1 MAEWHANFI
10 SVFGYRISE
19 TNCTI
24 GRTNSNDS
32 VVNVQVISILL
43 YSFSWLWLKTR
54 TLYNTVQC
62 SEIIKGIYMLQ
73 FIQICRGE
81 EKLATCLTKSFLQT
95 FFLFIPFG
103 IF

>member
-10 SVFGYRISE
+10 SVFGYGIIE
-19 TNCTI
+19 TNWTI
-24 GRTNSNDS
+24 GRTKSNDS
-32 VVNVQVISILL
+32 TSHQYFIVFLQLAWV
-43 YSFSWLWLKTR
+43 KTR

-73 FIQICRGE
+73 FIQIRRRE
-81 EKLATCLTKSFLQT
+81 EEPPTCFTKSFLQT
-95 FFLFIPFG
+95 SFLVTPFG